1 MKHAHLGVWGH
12 LFPFLTGYASEGFN
26 IDQTM
31 GLFFCQ
37 IISSMPA
44 NRAVS
49 YYNFLHTQIVL
60 LYAVCAAD
68 DKGVWGAVCGGY
80 LCIWKHLFR
89 IVNVI

>member
-1 MKHAHLGVWGH
+1 MQGH
-12 LFPFLTGYASEGFN
+12 LFPFLTGYTCKGFN
-26 IDQTM
+26 IGQTV

-49 YYNFLHTQIVL
+49 YCNFLHTQIVL

-68 DKGVWGAVCGGY
+68 DTVFGVLFVGAICAMEAPF
-80 LCIWKHLFR
+80 L
-89 IVNVI
+89 NS